1 MTIGSKQIKMS
12 GYKKYNGLDYRPKFS
27 SSENGRSRE
36 VHYILGKIGGSGR
49 GRRRKSDISL
59 EDMNEV
65 ASILF
70 SIVAL
75 IIWGTAMLF
84 VWILKK
90 TKKYIVQYREKKRSI
105 ECETNAVDSQK

>member
-1 MTIGSKQIKMS
+1 MS

-27 SSENGRSRE
+27 SSEKGRSRE

-65 ASILF
+65 ASIIF

-84 VWILKK
+84 VWIFKI
-90 TKKYIVQYREKKRSI
+90 TKNIVQYREKKRPI